1 MPRLVNATIPIALAF
16 AIILVVAPTVLLLV
30 FAGIL
35 VGVLLHGGGAAV
47 AERLGLDER
56 VGLLVFCVGLVGSL
70 ALFGLVAAPF
80 LAEQFDELWRKI
92 PEAAENFSQRLERY
106 SLTREVL
113 ETVDAKDLA
122 TSAGQRS
129 GTAINVVFATLVSLG
144 NAVIVI
150 FLGIYLAISP
160 RLYMRGFAA
169 LFPPR
174 HRPRIIAMLS
184 ETGVALWG
192 FMTAQFI
199 SMAVVGV
206 LTWLGLW
213 FLGVPLAPVLG
224 VVAGLFAFIPNLG
237 PILGTA
243 PAALLALMQGPSV
256 ALQVIGLT
264 LLVQTI
270 ESYLITPT
278 VQRETVDLPPAVTI
292 AAQLL
297 MGVLYGTL
305 GLALATPLAA
315 ALLRVLRI
323 FYVKDHLE
331 REEARLPG

>member
-1 MPRLVNATIPIALAF
+1 MPRLVDATIPLALAF

-35 VGVLLHGGGAAV
+35 VGVLLHGGGTAV
-47 AERLGLDER
+47 SERLGVDDR
-56 VGLLVFCVGLVGSL
+56 IGLLVFCLALVGSL
-70 ALFGLVAAPF
+70 TLFGVVAAPF
-80 LAEQFDELWRKI
+80 LAEQFDELWRTI
-92 PEAAENFSQRLERY
+92 PDAAENVSQRLERY
-106 SLTREVL
+106 SWTREIL
-113 ETVDAKDLA
+113 ATVDAKDLA

-129 GTAINVVFATLVSLG
+129 GTAISVVFATVVSLG

-160 RLYMRGFAA
+160 QLYRRGFAA

-174 HRPRIIAMLS
+174 HRPRIMAMLS
-184 ETGVALWG
+184 EIGVALWG

-199 SMAVVGV
+199 SMTVVGV

-213 FLGVPLAPVLG
+213 ALGVPLAPVLG

-243 PAALLALMQGPSV
+243 PAVLLALMQGPFV
-256 ALQVIGLT
+256 ALQVVGLT

-270 ESYLITPT
+270 ESYLVTPT
-278 VQRETVDLPPAVTI
+278 VQRETVDLPPALTI
-292 AAQLL
+292 AVQLL

-315 ALLRVLRI
+315 ALLRVIRI